1 MLQKSSG
8 RILLEILGLVL
19 AVGAAGA
26 MLLTVHTYSALSW
39 ARKSGVYETPQAGTI
54 ARANLYYCGVEKVD
68 IEHASTNSFDG
79 SNPHIWY
86 VIYRVYAK
94 NHAPCDTEN
103 PGSALYHNKTYESG
117 GNFWL
122 NVKQGWV
129 FMPEGKFPMVIG
141 FWMKV
146 LGLAG
151 PGDAYHIPLGG

>member
-1 MLQKSSG
+1 MQQKSFG
-8 RILLEILGLVL
+8 RTLMEILGIVL

-26 MLLTVHTYSALSW
+26 FLLTMYTFSALRW
-39 ARKSGVYETPQAGTI
+39 ARNNGVYETPQQGTI
-54 ARANLYYCGVEKVD
+54 ARANMYYCDVEKVD

-94 NHAPCDTEN
+94 NHIPCDAEN
-103 PGSALYHNKTYESG
+103 PGVAMYHGTYENA

-129 FMPEGKFPMVIG
+129 FMPEGKFPGVIG
-141 FWMKV
+141 TWMKV

-151 PGDAYHIPLGG
+151 EGDPYHIPREG

>member
-1 MLQKSSG
+1 MQEKSTL
-8 RILLEILGLVL
+8 RATIEILGLVL
-19 AVGAAGA
+19 AAAAIGAIV
-26 MLLTVHTYSALSW
+26 LTVYTLSVLGW
-39 ARKSGVYETPQAGTI
+39 TRHRGVYETPRVGTV
-54 ARANLYYCGVEKVD
+54 AMVNANYCNIEKID
-68 IEHASTNSFDG
+68 IQHASTNSFDG

-94 NHAPCDTEN
+94 NHLPCDTEK
-103 PGSALYHNKTYESG
+103 PGPALYHVTYENA

-129 FMPEGKFPMVIG
+129 FMPEGLFPQVIG

-151 PGDAYHIPLGG
+151 AGDPFHIPRNS